1 MSMTTLSGKLTDA
14 VIQSSRMQGESTKFP
29 TLFKKYRLKA
39 EFATLSQLGLSL
51 AEKGLI
57 YEDSIFS
64 HWQKGSRIPQSRI
77 LMLKLLEI
85 FIEKKAITTLPQANE
100 FLSSARQGYLSEEEL
115 ENIPIKLHNPIFQVP
130 NEIINF
136 NGREEIIKNL
146 TEKENVFGKVIL
158 IHGTAGIGKTVL
170 AIKLGHA
177 LKSKFSDGVLW
188 YKVEEDNIMDILL
201 SIARI
206 CGEDISSFKDIKVRT
221 TIVRSL
227 LASKNLLIFLDSG
240 ELYENIHL
248 LIPNSSFCTTVI
260 TSQKKSIK
268 LTIDYIDVP
277 LQTFNDSE
285 VLSLFND
292 VLKDKYPKNGNKVIL
307 QSAKR
312 LGNLPLA
319 LHIFARQLL
328 QSNVSINQIEKIIDR
343 KENIFQDLK
352 YEDKSLHAAIDLSY
366 KKLNS
371 KMKSVLISA
380 SIFKG
385 KDFSIDSVGYI
396 NGLSHVGAGKVLS
409 NLADLSLIEPSAR
422 NRYRIHPEIREFVR
436 KKLDYPRSSYLTSIA
451 IVLFIFFSLW
461 WIYLQIFIDKNNFMY
476 LEFSATYGLMAL
488 YGGFCGVHVARK
500 WGGFK
505 TLMGKAI
512 YMFSFGLFA
521 QEFGQIVYSYY
532 AFFKHVSAPYPSL
545 GDVGFSGS
553 VIFYIYAALLLAKSS
568 GIKIGFQSYKKKMIA
583 IVIPAAVLTIT
594 YLFFLQD
601 YIFNWDNPIKILID
615 FGNPLGEAVYISIA
629 LIILIFS
636 RNILDGIMMSKARLL
651 LVALSTQ
658 LLADCL
664 FLYNPSTFYPGNY
677 MDFLY
682 LFAYFVMTLALLSL
696 KSLQVNVKNT

>member
-1 MSMTTLSGKLTDA
+1 MTTLSEKLTEA
-14 VIQSSRMQGESTKFP
+14 VIQSPRMRKESLKFP
-29 TLFKKYRLKA
+29 VLFKKYRLKA
-39 EFATLSQLGLSL
+39 ELATLSSFGMAL

-64 HWQKGSRIPQSRI
+64 HWQKGTRIPQNRI
-77 LMLKLLEI
+77 VLIKLIEI

-201 SIARI
+201 SIARV

-285 VLSLFND
+285 VMSLFND

-532 AFFKHVSAPYPSL
+532 AIFLHINNPYPSI
-545 GDVGFSGS
+545 GDIGFAGT
-553 VIFYIYAALLLAKSS
+553 IPIYTFGAILLAKSS
-568 GIKIGFQSYKKKMIA
+568 GIKLNIQSFKNKVLA
-583 IVIPAAVLTIT
+583 ILIPFTALTAT
-594 YLFFLQD
+594 YILILKD
-601 YIFNWDNPIKILID
+601 YVFDFNDPIKTLLD
-615 FGNPLGEAVYISIA
+615 FGNPLGETVCISIA
-629 LIILIFS
+629 IIIFIFS
-636 RNILDGIMMSKARLL
+636 RNILDGIMRSKALL
-651 LVALSTQ
+651 LLFALVIQFVADVIYIYKSTE
-658 LLADCL
+658 
-664 FLYNPSTFYPGNY
+664 FYPGSY

-682 LFAYFVMTLALLSL
+682 LFAYFTMTLALLSL
-696 KSLQVNVKNT
+696 KSLQVNIKNT